1 MMKNR
6 IRVLRAEINISQE
19 ELANQMGVSRQTI
32 HAIENNKYAPSL
44 TLGMRIAKLFN
55 KAVEEVFQIE
65 EEN

>member
-1 MMKNR
+1 
-6 IRVLRAEINISQE
+6 
-19 ELANQMGVSRQTI
+19 MGVSRQTI

>member
-32 HAIENNKYAPSL
+32 HAIENNKYPPSL

-65 EEN
+65 EEK